1 MSTFSSSKKRFN
13 PASPTRGDSGNKEV
27 LISQLRAEI
36 IELKSNER
44 EYFDLSSQL
53 KKLESRYSVLQD
65 EKARGESDFKTR
77 NTINFDTIAN
87 LRTDVDTLKANIAD
101 TKIEIQDL
109 RSENQTVKDV
119 ADQRGVE
126 VQRLKA
132 EVGSATEDNN
142 NLSDNKRRLEAE
154 MEIAREEKRR
164 VTTQLKDSRS
174 TLDEFNHK
182 NNELEKVMK
191 DLEYRN
197 SKLERQNAQTQQNVD
212 NLTGESKTRTENLEV
227 IEQQVAD
234 SQKAIVTLEK
244 DIQEAEKDNERS
256 RVEATKSHKS
266 YQQEVGRSLEFNAR
280 IAVLENALRAKEAE
294 LTELKRDQ
302 DNLKNSHSNLLD
314 NNFQLKSDLDACR
327 TDIDGISTQNSEIV
341 EELDRLTLED
351 EQVRSILN
359 RSDRVEALRFKSES
373 QLRKSGFKS
382 TRNQFSPSPD
392 RNHPR
397 SPLSKSSLKSS
408 SIRKSPVKH

>member
-1 MSTFSSSKKRFN
+1 MSTFSSSKKR
-13 PASPTRGDSGNKEV
+13 ASIGSPSRNESGSKEV

-36 IELKSNER
+36 LELKSNER
-44 EYFDLSSQL
+44 EYFDLANQL
-53 KKLESRYSVLQD
+53 KKLEQRYGVLQD

-109 RSENQTVKDV
+109 RSENQTVKDL

-126 VQRLKA
+126 LQRIKA
-132 EVGSATEDNN
+132 EVSTASEDNN
-142 NLSDNKRRLEAE
+142 ELSDNKRRLEAE
-154 MEIAREEKRR
+154 LEISREEKRR
-164 VTTQLKDSRS
+164 VVTQLKDARS
-174 TLDEFNHK
+174 TLDDLDHK
-182 NNELEKVMK
+182 NAELEKIMK
-191 DLEYRN
+191 ELEYKN
-197 SKLERQNAQTQQNVD
+197 SKIERQNAQTQQNVD

-234 SQKAIVTLEK
+234 SQKNIVALEK
-244 DIQEAEKDNERS
+244 DIQESERENERV
-256 RVEATKSHKS
+256 RIEATKSHKT
-266 YQQEVGRSLEFNAR
+266 YQQEVSKNLELTAR
-280 IAVLENALRAKEAE
+280 GAVLENALRAKEAE

-314 NNFQLKSDLDACR
+314 NNFQLKQDLDNVR
-327 TDIDGISTQNSEIV
+327 TEIDAFSTQNSEIV
-341 EELDRLTLED
+341 EELDRISVED

-373 QLRKSGFKS
+373 QLRKTGFKS
-382 TRNQFSPSPD
+382 SRGQFSPSPD
-392 RNHPR
+392 RNHGR

-408 SIRKSPVKH
+408 MRKSPVKN